1 MVLHPELGSDPLI
14 WSDRES
20 GRDTR
25 SLSLTR
31 IAVVEK
37 SDTAKYRVR
46 SSPSIGLT
54 RMGGEL
60 RYVFNAENASSHFVS
75 H

>member
-1 MVLHPELGSDPLI
+1 M
-14 WSDRES
+14 
-20 GRDTR
+20 TR
-25 SLSLTR
+25 TAL
-31 IAVVEK
+31 VEK
-37 SDTAKYRVR
+37 SDTTKYRVR
-46 SSPSIGLT
+46 SSPSTGVT